1 MCTFFAYTAVASSS
15 FSFISKQTLK
25 NRGAMVEN
33 RAQALLKQL
42 SLLALLLQFLQFL
55 LGSQMARAQ
64 ENLLSRG
71 DENRSQFAGS
81 NMKRVQSYAQPASQ
95 DKAALPAEVEA
106 EGNQPSSDG
115 PGRQKGNKASPFV
128 AQSGNDKLSAP
139 GGKVGIAPELAQM
152 QQRTFKNVPVQ
163 AVYLNGVNVVGLH
176 NQSMK
181 GVNIRFDENGNVF
194 IDAPQ
199 YEVQYDTS
207 YHPLLPD
214 ELPGFEKQ
222 QAPLPSGILSGE
234 AISPSQGAAVPA
246 GSRSTSKK

>member
-1 MCTFFAYTAVASSS
+1 M
-15 FSFISKQTLK
+15 
-25 NRGAMVEN
+25 EN
-33 RAQALLKQL
+33 RAQALFKQL
-42 SLLALLLQFLQFL
+42 SRLALVSQFL
-55 LGSQMARAQ
+55 LGSQMAGAQ

-81 NMKRVQSYAQPASQ
+81 NMKRVQSYGQPASQ

-115 PGRQKGNKASPFV
+115 SLRSKANKASPV
-128 AQSGNDKLSAP
+128 GTQSGSDKLSAA
-139 GGKVGIAPELAQM
+139 GGKVSIAPEPAQM

-234 AISPSQGAAVPA
+234 AIAPGQGAAAPA

>member
-1 MCTFFAYTAVASSS
+1 LCTFFAYTAVASSS

-33 RAQALLKQL
+33 RAQTFLGNL
-42 SLLALLLQFLQFL
+42 SLLALLSQFL

-64 ENLLSRG
+64 DNLLSRG

-81 NMKRVQSYAQPASQ
+81 NMKRVQSYGQPASQ
-95 DKAALPAEVEA
+95 DKAALPADDEPVGSQPGS
-106 EGNQPSSDG
+106 EGAL
-115 PGRQKGNKASPFV
+115 RQKGNKASPFGT
-128 AQSGNDKLSAP
+128 QSGSDKMSAP
-139 GGKVGIAPELAQM
+139 GAKVNVAPELAQM
-152 QQRTFKNVPVQ
+152 QPRTFKNVPVQ

-234 AISPSQGAAVPA
+234 AISPSQGAAA